1 MMTGRNSYRS
11 SDVIHL
17 ARRVACTTRLARRL
31 AAILLVLSGCVTHE
45 STPDAALAEYP
56 ESTAGA
62 APLPASP
69 STRAAFAQLGPG
81 INFGN
86 MLEAPSE
93 GAWGSRVRDEYAAMV
108 WQAGF
113 RHVRLPVRWSAH
125 ATRDAQARIDPAFMQ
140 RVDAVVTRLLDQGFT
155 VVLNMHHYRQ
165 LDGDRLDNGEF
176 AVDRDVVRV
185 RFLAIWRQIATHFAG
200 RSPRLWFELYNEPHG
215 DQSAA
220 AWNSLASRALRTV
233 RETNPERIVVVGPVR
248 WNSADALDQLALPAD
263 AQLVATV
270 HDYQPFDFTHQ
281 QAEWAGPEVARKRGV
296 LCCDTEQRRK
306 LVRPLDIAQQ
316 WAARHDMPMWLGE
329 FGSYGGPPAVP
340 NDMGS
345 RAEYTRLVRE
355 AAEQRGIAWAY
366 WELDSGFGVYD
377 PQARTWRAPLRSAL
391 LPSS

>member
-1 MMTGRNSYRS
+1 LFASG
-11 SDVIHL
+11 
-17 ARRVACTTRLARRL
+17 CTTHGPPSDDKLP
-31 AAILLVLSGCVTHE
+31 V
-45 STPDAALAEYP
+45 YP
-56 ESTAGA
+56 ESATSA
-62 APLPASP
+62 APVPASP
-69 STRAAFAQLGPG
+69 STRAAFARLGPG

-86 MLEAPSE
+86 MLDAPSE

-125 ATRDAQARIDPAFMQ
+125 AARDAQARIDPAFMQ
-140 RVDAVVTRLLDQGFT
+140 RVDAVVARLLDQGFT

-176 AVDRDVVRV
+176 AVDRDVVQV
-185 RFLAIWRQIATHFAG
+185 RFLAMWRQIAAHFAD
-200 RSPRLWFELYNEPHG
+200 RSSRLWFELYNEPHG

-220 AWNSLASRALRTV
+220 AWNSLASRALRSV
-233 RETNPERIVVVGPVR
+233 RESNPERIVVIGPVR
-248 WNSADALDQLALPAD
+248 WNSADALDQLSLPAD

-281 QAEWAGPEVARKRGV
+281 QAEWAGAEVARKRGV
-296 LCCDTEQRRK
+296 HCCDAEQRRK

-316 WAARHDMPMWLGE
+316 WAARHDVPMWLGE
-329 FGSYGGPPAVP
+329 FGSYAGPPASP
-340 NDMGS
+340 NDMTS

-355 AAEQRGIAWAY
+355 AAEQRGLTWAY

-377 PQARTWRAPLRSAL
+377 PQAGAWRDALRSAL